1 MVKDLKDNQ
10 AYITEST
17 LEQFTNIAS
26 KMENNTN
33 SIINQSKIAIDSMD
47 AQIKSFETT
56 MTNSM
61 KEIGSK
67 IEEFAIDWDDNIT
80 EASSKISAAY
90 TEIAKKNGE
99 EQEKAIITLGKQL
112 SAIAEKMAES
122 YSDLNETLTLLNK
135 QTKNMR

>member
-1 MVKDLKDNQ
+1 
-10 AYITEST
+10 
-17 LEQFTNIAS
+17 
-26 KMENNTN
+26 
-33 SIINQSKIAIDSMD
+33 
-47 AQIKSFETT
+47 
-56 MTNSM
+56 M